1 MTGAPD
7 RARDGRDLTPCLRAD
22 RRMDVRA
29 VERCADRRGPAP
41 RGRSPLGAL
50 ALVAALAAGCQP
62 ARPKSVVLITLDTV
76 RADRVGACGGSVPT
90 PRLEALA
97 RRGVVFDHADTPVPL
112 TGPSHASLF
121 TGVPPWRHGL
131 RLNGINALDPHR
143 AVIAE
148 ELAAKGFDTAAF
160 VAAFPVTRPFGFA
173 RGFAT
178 FDDRMGV
185 TPAGAPFRQLQGDEI
200 TQRATQWIA
209 QRGERPFFLWVHYFD
224 AHAPHEAPEPFASA
238 HPGDPYA
245 GEIAYLDDQVG
256 RLLDAVSEKVADDD
270 LLVVVVGD
278 HGEGLG
284 DHGEDEHGLL
294 LYEDTLHVPFI
305 LAGGGAEAGRHVVE
319 PVSLI
324 DVRPTILGA
333 FGWAA
338 PGAEGIDLMPAAR
351 GDQEAP
357 ARALHAETLYPQSE
371 FGWSPLRATRRGA
384 LKAIDAPKR
393 ELYDL
398 DADPGERDDLAARR
412 PADVEALAML
422 GESSGAAGAMAS
434 SEQPSAADLEALQ
447 SLGYVGA
454 GAGRSAGDAHA
465 DPKDHIA
472 DYREFWRASHLGLEG
487 RPEDLPEAITAFDG
501 LVARDPANPLFRF
514 RHAMLLEKA
523 GRLDEAEA
531 QMREVVRRAPDWPPA
546 VRRLASLL
554 ASTGRAGE
562 AADLLRAFAQA
573 NPGIEGIDIALSASL
588 RAAGRL
594 DEALDVAQRAAKD
607 RPDDADIACL
617 AAELLAANGRF
628 GEARASFEQILGRDP
643 RNARAALGLARVLEH
658 DGHPEEALALLE
670 RTLAALPGQPV
681 LLAEACRLAT
691 TLGRADAARTCAGA
705 RR

>member
-1 MTGAPD
+1 
-7 RARDGRDLTPCLRAD
+7 
-22 RRMDVRA
+22 
-29 VERCADRRGPAP
+29 
-41 RGRSPLGAL
+41 
-50 ALVAALAAGCQP
+50 
-62 ARPKSVVLITLDTV
+62 VLITLDTV
-76 RADRVGACGGSVPT
+76 RADRVGACGGSVET
-90 PRLEALA
+90 PHLEALA

-121 TGVPPWRHGL
+121 TGLPPWRHGL
-131 RLNGINALDPHR
+131 RLNGLNALDPRHP
-143 AVIAE
+143 VLAE

-178 FDDRMGV
+178 YDDRMGV
-185 TPAGAPFRQLQGDEI
+185 TPAGAPFRQLPGDVV
-200 TQRATQWIA
+200 TQRALDWIA

-224 AHAPHEAPEPFASA
+224 AHAPHEAPEPFAAA

-245 GEIAYLDDQVG
+245 GEIAFLDDQVG
-256 RLLDAVSEKVADDD
+256 RVLDALSKVVADDD

-305 LAGGGAEAGRHVVE
+305 LAGAGAQAGLHVGQ

-333 FGWAA
+333 FGWPA
-338 PGAEGIDLMPAAR
+338 PGAEGVDLMPAAR
-351 GDQEAP
+351 GKAEAP
-357 ARALHAETLYPQSE
+357 LRALHAETLYPQSE

-384 LKAIDAPKR
+384 LKAIDAPAK

-398 DADPGERDDLAARR
+398 DADPGERDNLSARR
-412 PADVEALAML
+412 PADVDALATL
-422 GESSGAAGAMAS
+422 AESSGAAGAMTS
-434 SEQPSAADLEALQ
+434 NEQPSAADLEALQ

-454 GAGRSAGDAHA
+454 GAGRSSGDSHV

-487 RPEDLPEAITAFDG
+487 RPEDLPEAIAAFEG

-514 RHAMLLEKA
+514 RWAMLLEKA

-546 VRRLASLL
+546 ARRLASLL

-562 AADLLRAFAQA
+562 GADLLRAFAQA
-573 NPGIEGIDIALSASL
+573 NPGIEGIDVALAACL

-594 DEALDVAQRAAKD
+594 DEALAVAQRAAKE
-607 RPDDADIACL
+607 RPDDADAACL
-617 AAELLAANGRF
+617 EAELLAANGRF
-628 GEARASFEQILGRDP
+628 PDARAAFEHVVAQDP

-658 DGHPEEALALLE
+658 DGRPDEALALLE

-681 LLAEACRLAT
+681 LTAEACRLAT
-691 TLGRADAARTCAGA
+691 ALGRADAARTWCAGGA
-705 RR
+705 R